1 MPGGFRGAV
10 LVACAVLVVTG
21 WIGMA
26 KAQDEDQG
34 PIVFSADQLT
44 HDRELGITRAS
55 GNVEVTHGGRIL
67 IADTITY
74 NQPQDLVTATGN
86 ISLAEPTG
94 EVLFAEHMELTGDL
108 RAGIIED
115 LRAVLADGARFA
127 AAGARRTAGVE
138 TEMRN
143 AVYSPCN
150 LCPDD
155 PTRPPL
161 WQIKAIKVLHDQR
174 TRRIE
179 YTDAWLEIAGVPVAY
194 TPFFAHPDLTVKRK
208 TGLLAPSIGNSSD
221 LGFVFQAPFFW
232 VIAPNIDTTIT
243 PIVTSKEGPVL
254 DVEYRHALRGGYL
267 EMDTSITEDSSNDV
281 RGHLFGSFRHDIDDT
296 WRMGIDANGA
306 LDDTYLRRYQIS
318 SDQTLTSRLFAE
330 GFRRRNYAVVNAYAF
345 QGLRATNDQDTI
357 PLALPMIDFNHVGEA
372 DRFGGRTSL
381 DVNLLALH
389 REQGVDS
396 RRLSVT
402 GGWRLPLRGRI
413 GDIYTLSAAVQGDV
427 YHVANQPVPG
437 QAGTFTGVTGR
448 IVPHAGLEWRWPLVK
463 GGGRVHQVVEPIGE
477 FVVSPYGGNPSD
489 IPNEDSQDLEFDET
503 NLFGFN
509 RFTGLDRV
517 EGGPRVNYGLC
528 WGIYGSGGGSTTVF
542 VGQSYR
548 LKTDDT
554 FAVGSGLEDHF
565 SDVVTALNVSPG
577 EAIDVTYRAR
587 FDSTDLSPRRHEL
600 NTTLGVEAFNLS
612 TRYVFFDRQQGS
624 EFAGREEIAMSLR
637 SQLSRHWSTELSGV
651 RDFAAGG
658 GMRSAG
664 IDITYEDEC
673 VKFSVDLTRTFFVDR
688 DVEPTDAILFRVTL
702 KTLGE
707 VGTGIERSN

>member
-10 LVACAVLVVTG
+10 RIACTVLAVTG
-21 WIGMA
+21 WISVA
-26 KAQDEDQG
+26 VAQVADDE
-34 PIVFSADQLT
+34 PITFSADQLT
-44 HDRELGITRAS
+44 HDRELGITWAS
-55 GNVEVTHGGRIL
+55 GNVEVMRGGRIL

-74 NQPQDLVTATGN
+74 NQRQDLLTASGN

-161 WQIKAIKVLHDQR
+161 WQVKAMKVIHDQQA
-174 TRRIE
+174 RRIE

-194 TPFFAHPDLTVKRK
+194 TPFFAHPDPMVKRK

-221 LGFVFQAPFFW
+221 LGFIFRAPFFW
-232 VIAPNIDTTIT
+232 VVAPNIDTTIT
-243 PIVTSKEGPVL
+243 PITTSKEGPVL

-267 EMDTSITEDSSNDV
+267 EADGSITEDSSNDV
-281 RGHLFGSFRHDIDDT
+281 RGHIFASFRYDIDET
-296 WRMGIDANGA
+296 WRMGIDANRV

-330 GFRRRNYAVVNAYAF
+330 GFRGRNYAVVNTYAF
-345 QGLRATNDQDTI
+345 QSLRATDDQDTI
-357 PLALPMIDFNHVGEA
+357 PVVLPMIDFNHVGEA

-381 DVNLLALH
+381 DVNLLALS

-413 GDIYTLSAAVQGDV
+413 GDIITLSAAVQGDL
-427 YHVANQPVPG
+427 YHVGNQSVPG
-437 QAGTFTGVTGR
+437 EPGTFTGVTGR
-448 IVPHAGLEWRWPLVK
+448 VMPHAGLEWRWPLIK
-463 GGGRVHQVVEPIGE
+463 EGGRIHQVVEPIAE
-477 FVVSPYGGNPSD
+477 FVASPYGGNPAE
-489 IPNEDSQDLEFDET
+489 IPNEDSLDLEFDET

-517 EGGPRVNYGLC
+517 EGGPRINYGLR
-528 WGIYGSGGGSTTVF
+528 WGVYGSGGGSTTVF

-548 LKTDDT
+548 VKTDDT

-565 SDVVTALNVSPG
+565 SDIVTALSVSPG
-577 EAIDVTYRAR
+577 ETIDVTYRAR

-600 NTTLGVEAFNLS
+600 NATLGIEAVNLS
-612 TRYVFFDRQQGS
+612 TGYVFFDRQQGS
-624 EFAGREEIAMSLR
+624 EFAGREEISMSLR
-637 SQLSRHWSTELSGV
+637 SQLSRYWSTQLSGV
-651 RDFAAGG
+651 RDLASGG

-673 VKFSVDLTRTFFVDR
+673 VVFSVDLTRTFFVDR

-702 KTLGE
+702 KTLGD